1 MILGLAGQRA
11 IETTE
16 TRTLETSYLLN
27 LRVIEEIT
35 KKMSR
40 FVKRF
45 DGKSRTLGTTKK
57 YVLGET
63 FSSLSVRFNCWI
75 LGLYLFSGNI
85 SSGENYKTIYIK
97 ITINICCI
105 ETTIFAFFPEIKK
118 DLIYFVKLW
127 RIKSTET
134 TSKGF

>member
-63 FSSLSVRFNCWI
+63 FSNLSVRFNC
-75 LGLYLFSGNI
+75 
-85 SSGENYKTIYIK
+85 
-97 ITINICCI
+97 
-105 ETTIFAFFPEIKK
+105 
-118 DLIYFVKLW
+118 
-127 RIKSTET
+127 
-134 TSKGF
+134 